1 MVDGEEVSFNL
12 RISRIFYL
20 REISIDNAQ
29 KLEIQ
34 LLKLE
39 SQAKDSQPEEKA
51 EDNFMDAL
59 NGCHMHVLLSGKWR
73 LVQAGPEGRSHDL

>member
-59 NGCHMHVLLSGKWR
+59 NAAADDVW
-73 LVQAGPEGRSHDL
+73 EDSHEKE

>member
-29 KLEIQ
+29 
-34 LLKLE
+34 KLE

-73 LVQAGPEGRSHDL
+73 LVQAGPEGRSHNL